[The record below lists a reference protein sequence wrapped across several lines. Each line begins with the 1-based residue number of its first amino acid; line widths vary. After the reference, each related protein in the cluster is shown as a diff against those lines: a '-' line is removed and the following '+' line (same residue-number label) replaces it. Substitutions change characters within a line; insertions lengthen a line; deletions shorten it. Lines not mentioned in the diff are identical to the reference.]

1 MNVRATSGRL
11 LLRMAARLPN
21 RKFTTTR
28 AVYAHAH
35 PDADAV
41 SLARL
46 AEANVDFVHRYY
58 FRLAA
63 LRSRTYRRRLYR
75 GVRCEG
81 TDALHDAARD
91 RRGVVLVSVHL
102 GDFDVAGAWLAEVA
116 GLTPVVTTAEVPSRV
131 RQLFF
136 DGTRRACGV
145 VVRREGDTRA
155 TDLLDDLWRG
165 RLVLVMLDRRSPSPT
180 VPVRFLGQPLDAP
193 TAGWELAR
201 LSGALLLPG
210 ATWRDRADRLV
221 LWCGQPVSITS
232 KTASSE
238 RDAQLQALADELEI
252 AVRQAP
258 HQLHVPADPA
268 QLSWRL
274 PVSYPLGALDATA
287 KRTITGAQAE
297 ASC

>member
-1 MNVRATSGRL
+1 MNTGAAPRR

-21 RKFTTTR
+21 RKFTMTR
-28 AVYAHAH
+28 AVYAHAY

-46 AEANVDFVHRYY
+46 VEANVDFVYRYY
-58 FRLAA
+58 LRLAA
-63 LRSRTYRRRLYR
+63 LRSRAYRRRLYR
-75 GVRCEG
+75 EARCEG
-81 TDALHDAARD
+81 TDVLHDAARD

-116 GLTPVVTTAEVPSRV
+116 GLTPVVTTAEVPSRA

-136 DGTRRACGV
+136 DGTRRVCGV

-155 TDLLDDLWRG
+155 TDLLEDLGRG

-180 VPVRFLGQPLDAP
+180 VPVTFLGQPLDAP
-193 TAGWELAR
+193 TAAWELAR

-210 ATWRDRADRLV
+210 ATWRDRDGRLV
-221 LWCGQPVSITS
+221 FWCGQPVSITS
-232 KTASSE
+232 NTPSSE
-238 RDAQLQALADELEI
+238 RDVQIQTLADELEI

-258 HQLHVPADPA
+258 HQLHVPADTA

-274 PVSYPLGALDATA
+274 PVSNPRGAVDATA
-287 KRTITGAQAE
+287 RRAIAGAQAE
-297 ASC
+297 AGY